1 MDEKKIDIMD
11 LLALAWKR
19 LWIIVLAFVVCAVA
33 AYSYC
38 SFFLVPRYRAT
49 ASVIAT
55 NGAVT
60 VYNENKN
67 SVSATDISA
76 SLYLSHTITDVLKTP
91 DIYKRLADELGTGY
105 DYANLMARTTIER
118 RSEES
123 LFVDVHF
130 SSTDPKEAMR
140 VANKFVEISC
150 DYITDFIP
158 YSKAMVASTAIKASM
173 TYPRTVMATGV
184 AGVAGAVISF
194 VIIYIVEALNRSIK
208 GEDDFAAS
216 FDIPLL
222 GSVPDFENAEA
233 GGYRKAKGGY
243 GSGY

>member
-1 MDEKKIDIMD
+1 MEEKKIDIMD
-11 LLALAWKR
+11 LLTLAWKR
-19 LWIIVLAFVVCAVA
+19 LWIIVLAFVVCAAA

-38 SFFLVPRYRAT
+38 TFFLVPQYSAT

-60 VYNENKN
+60 AYNENKN
-67 SVSATDISA
+67 TVSATDISA
-76 SLYLSHTITDVLKTP
+76 SLYLSHTITDILKTP
-91 DIYKRLADELGTGY
+91 DIYKRLADELGEGY

-123 LFVDVHF
+123 LFVDVRF
-130 SSTDPKEAMR
+130 TSTDPKEAMR
-140 VANKFVEISC
+140 VVNKFVEISC

-173 TYPRTVMATGV
+173 IYPRTVMATGV
-184 AGVAGAVISF
+184 AGVLGAVISF
-194 VIIYIVEALNRSIK
+194 VIVYIVEALNRSIK
-208 GEDDFAAS
+208 GEDDFTAN

-222 GSVPDFENAEA
+222 GSVPDFENADVS
-233 GGYRKAKGGY
+233 GYRKAKGGY
-243 GSGY
+243 SSGY